1 MVSFFVIKCVQC
13 FSDNIYSKPIIVVE
27 SKERSNRIIGER
39 EHTLRIKHIFKNA
52 ISGSEQQN
60 WTHSNIVEYHEI
72 SDDENDAPNKSKA
85 ASIDKMEEGNGSV
98 ENMDGK
104 RKSDVVVCTFSRK
117 VVRNV
122 SIFQIHEKH
131 LFSL

>member
-72 SDDENDAPNKSKA
+72 SDEENDALNEPRATIDGQGKKTNNAISKINKSSKQPA
-85 ASIDKMEEGNGSV
+85 HRLTSKTKKKIRQFSISL
-98 ENMDGK
+98 
-104 RKSDVVVCTFSRK
+104 VC
-117 VVRNV
+117 
-122 SIFQIHEKH
+122 
-131 LFSL
+131 